1 MKTMITVGT
10 DAGDWAPPK
19 RVELGVTFNAPSG
32 LGITN
37 TEAVSWRLTGH
48 GCIVMAAI
56 AVTDQVT
63 EEQMPPAERARW
75 CYCPMAAGY
84 RHRPTAACPGSAI
97 HPRRQASSSGGARKE
112 TSVQISRWARVDL
125 NMGPLAV
132 EDGQELIIA
141 AFAVTIDVGLPRLYI
156 NQAQIG
162 GRLRELKR

>member
-56 AVTDQVT
+56 AV
-63 EEQMPPAERARW
+63 
-75 CYCPMAAGY
+75 G
-84 RHRPTAACPGSAI
+84 PG
-97 HPRRQASSSGGARKE
+97 
-112 TSVQISRWARVDL
+112 WARVDL